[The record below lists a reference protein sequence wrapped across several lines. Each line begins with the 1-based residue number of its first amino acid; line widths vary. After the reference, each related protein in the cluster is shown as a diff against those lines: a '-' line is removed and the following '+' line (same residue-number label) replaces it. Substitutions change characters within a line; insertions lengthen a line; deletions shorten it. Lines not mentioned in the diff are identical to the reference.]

1 MCDMTVLKPL
11 RVECDIEDNLK
22 GNRFRTVAVE
32 TVYPCLR
39 NMRAHS
45 IGFCMAPKR
54 KCLSYYQ
61 QILLTR
67 YHLKLCTLRC
77 RSNAKK
83 CVCMLTL
90 KTPAKAILLRCCST
104 PYHCCLPQI
113 KLVALPCA
121 KKLLFTRPQVH
132 SPFPSSKTLPLCK
145 APPLQPLALLARW
158 LP

>member
-11 RVECDIEDNLK
+11 RVECDIEDNLKGKKREHLK

-54 KCLSYYQ
+54 KYLSYYQ

-67 YHLKLCTLRC
+67 FHLFLCTLRC
-77 RSNAKK
+77 RSNA
-83 CVCMLTL
+83 
-90 KTPAKAILLRCCST
+90 
-104 PYHCCLPQI
+104 
-113 KLVALPCA
+113 
-121 KKLLFTRPQVH
+121 
-132 SPFPSSKTLPLCK
+132 
-145 APPLQPLALLARW
+145 
-158 LP
+158 